1 MLLTVSPLTAVW
13 EFGLFAFSSAA
24 VSLLMRFQDF
34 IFSSHISLSAVG
46 QERGREE
53 KAESE
58 TEEEWLRTAQKKV
71 S

>member
-46 QERGREE
+46 QERGRQ